1 MVNYR
6 NFIDGLPEPREGVK
20 LIVSMDVAAA
30 SIEERHRTD
39 LVCPDPSRVG
49 ALFPV
54 SGILHDA
61 SSKSGRNSGLN

>member
-54 SGILHDA
+54 EMEHVTVYYGFVTV
-61 SSKSGRNSGLN
+61 